1 MAIRD
6 LPVRSDLKP
15 VGLSGTLGRRWRKD
29 HPNFWR
35 RLSPLGAG
43 RQRAT
48 EEAAPTTPKPPD
60 PEIEAFVERLRQL
73 RDASVEEA
81 RRDASALKVT
91 RQQADLRS
99 SAINGSMDER
109 EHDVEE
115 ESWK

>member
-1 MAIRD
+1 
-6 LPVRSDLKP
+6 
-15 VGLSGTLGRRWRKD
+15 
-29 HPNFWR
+29 
-35 RLSPLGAG
+35 
-43 RQRAT
+43 
-48 EEAAPTTPKPPD
+48 
-60 PEIEAFVERLRQL
+60 
-73 RDASVEEA
+73 VEEA